1 MANCTSGK
9 MTVFRTDRHEDVAAI
24 AFVALVVGA
33 ILFYMAY
40 IVPSVTL
47 TPSLDGKIVAMK
59 VKPDQL
65 VAKGDAIYTIK
76 YEDRKFVDGQLQE
89 KFVEKDVHAAT
100 GGKVLSVSAKE
111 GSDVKKGK
119 TTLLVMEHQKG
130 TLP

>member
-1 MANCTSGK
+1 MANNASGK
-9 MTVFRTDRHEDVAAI
+9 MTVFRTDRHEDVAAMGLVGGI
-24 AFVALVVGA
+24 VAA
-33 ILFYMAY
+33 ILVYMAY

-47 TPSLDGKIVAMK
+47 TPGLDGTILALK

-65 VAKGDAIYTIK
+65 VAKGDALYTIK
-76 YEDRKFVDGQLQE
+76 YKDRKFVGGQLQE
-89 KFVEKDVHAAT
+89 KFVEKDVHAST

-111 GSDVKKGK
+111 GADVKKGK